1 MGRIISQKNKSKVIR
16 AFRAPSAPV
25 VMSLMAL
32 ILVCA
37 APALVSVIDDT
48 YTYEGSSE
56 VQLLDIDSTEPS
68 LIRLASTPEIPAYND
83 ASVSYIPASENDGT
97 FLIALNDPSEIDNVR
112 FARFKGID
120 VAPLM
125 SGMGVKVVTSS
136 DVTVV
141 HVSLSNSDDNSGTQ
155 ILLTQSEADT
165 SVWTGSL
172 STVDI
177 VKIRSGVYD
186 LAYVDMH
193 GPNEIFDMEIYSVG
207 EYSIPYGEII
217 IGATGVLLIV
227 CAILATPWVGT
238 TGLTVKRRRSA

>member
-1 MGRIISQKNKSKVIR
+1 MVSKSKIKNEVKK
-16 AFRAPSAPV
+16 AFRLPSNAV
-25 VMSLMAL
+25 VISMMAV

-56 VQLLDIDSTEPS
+56 VQLLDIDYTEPS
-68 LIRLASTPEIPAYND
+68 LIRLEATPEIPAYND

-112 FARFKGID
+112 YARFKGID

-136 DVTVV
+136 DVTG
-141 HVSLSNSDDNSGTQ
+141 VSVSVINSDDNIGTK
-155 ILLTQSEADT
+155 IILTQSEADT

-172 STVDI
+172 SSVDI

-186 LAYVDMH
+186 IASVDMM
-193 GPNEIFDMEIYSVG
+193 GSNELFDMEIYSVG

-217 IGATGVLLIV
+217 IGATGALLII
-227 CAILATPWVGT
+227 CALLATPWVST
-238 TGLTVKRRRSA
+238 SGLTIRRR